1 METAFWSRR
10 RLLGTLAAVTAVA
23 ATPGVLVAPARAG
36 AATAADEPP
45 TPFELPDTDRAKVVR
60 AWLTGGKATKAAA
73 ADAMYGTDA
82 DIRTFLGTTLATV
95 TAEDNRV
102 AVAAYLARSGVGLRR
117 EASAALDGGD
127 GAVASFLD
135 GGFRPGLLEDLQVS
149 TATVSATGGKAVR
162 REASAA
168 LDAGTEQDLVAFLS
182 EGRFEAREEDMRV
195 ETAAMLASGGAEVR
209 KYADRAM
216 SGSRQEVEW
225 FLDTGQHIAR
235 ARDQE
240 TAKIEEL
247 VAVVEREGKRAQ
259 AETDLAVEASERAKT
274 AAEKAKQAAEK
285 AA

>member
-36 AATAADEPP
+36 AATAAEDEPP

-135 GGFRPGLLEDLQVS
+135 GGFRPGLLEDLQVA

-168 LDAGTEQDLVAFLS
+168 LDAGTEQDLAAFLTDGPFDGPRGGHA
-182 EGRFEAREEDMRV
+182 GRGRHDAD
-195 ETAAMLASGGAEVR
+195 SGGAGGAQVR
-209 KYADRAM
+209 GPRDERQPPGGGVVPRHRAAH
-216 SGSRQEVEW
+216 RP
-225 FLDTGQHIAR
+225 R
-235 ARDQE
+235 P
-240 TAKIEEL
+240 
-247 VAVVEREGKRAQ
+247 
-259 AETDLAVEASERAKT
+259 
-274 AAEKAKQAAEK
+274 
-285 AA
+285 